1 MALLWL
7 QLLQRSPIKQ
17 FSRRHRLEQFSVKKG
32 GFVAVSEEPQEE
44 TLWRSPTKQG
54 LIIMYNSALKV
65 LESIA

>member
-7 QLLQRSPIKQ
+7 QLLRRGPIKH
-17 FSRRHRLEQFSVKKG
+17 FSRRHRLEQFSLKNG
-32 GFVAVSEEPQEE
+32 GFEAVLEEPPEE

-54 LIIMYNSALKV
+54 LIIMYNSALKI